1 MKKVTVII
9 MLSLG
14 LALTGC
20 KGSTAD
26 SIDLFPSSGGEVIA
40 EFDGVK
46 ITDQYL
52 KAYVDQLN
60 PYLKARY
67 NTPEKKEELVGKIL
81 EGEILAREAIKKGA
95 LKDPVLLTKI
105 KSTISRH
112 YQSVTLQ
119 KEIEEG
125 ITIPEEEMKKY
136 FEEHKKE
143 YIQPEKVKA
152 SHILVKFD
160 KNKKGDR
167 EAKLAQA
174 KKILGEV
181 KKKANDPNSFNQLAE
196 KYSEDEGSKRRGGD
210 VGFFERTEE
219 GGRMAKEFSD
229 AAFALKNIGDISDIV
244 ESPFGFHIIKLTA
257 RREKVEKTFEEVKP
271 RIEATLKAEKRKS
284 VNDELLEKI
293 KKGLNFRFNKEA
305 LAKLDFGVPESVEKS
320 TQDFEKSRQPIAPVS
335 PAASNQAPTQEKSAT
350 PQEGKDVPRPVVPTP
365 VPTQKAPEEK

>member
-1 MKKVTVII
+1 MRTATFFVAIS
-9 MLSLG
+9 MLVVLSS
-14 LALTGC
+14 GC
-20 KGSTAD
+20 KGSSN
-26 SIDLFPSSGGEVIA
+26 SIDLFPASGGEVIA

-52 KAYVDQLN
+52 KAYIDQLN

-67 NTPEKKEELVGKIL
+67 NTPEKKEELVAKIL
-81 EGEILAREAIKKGA
+81 EGEILAREALKKGA
-95 LKDPVLLTKI
+95 LSDPVLLTKL

-119 KEIEEG
+119 KEIEDG
-125 ITIPEEEMKKY
+125 IKVSDEEMKKY

-152 SHILVKFD
+152 SHILIKFD
-160 KNKKGDR
+160 KSKQGDR

-174 KKILGEV
+174 KKVLAEV

-229 AAFALKNIGDISDIV
+229 AAFALKNVGDISDVV
-244 ESPFGFHIIKLTA
+244 ESPFGFHIVKLTA
-257 RREKVEKTFEEVKP
+257 RREKSEKTFEEVKG
-271 RIEATLKAEKRKS
+271 RIEATIKAEKRKGA
-284 VNDELLEKI
+284 NDERLEAI
-293 KKGLNFRFNKEA
+293 KKSLGFKFNKEA
-305 LAKLDFGVPESVEKS
+305 LAKLDLGVPENIEKS
-320 TQDFEKSRQPIAPVS
+320 TQDFERNRQPAPVPAPEAQQKDAPRPIPAPVPA
-335 PAASNQAPTQEKSAT
+335 PAALPK
-350 PQEGKDVPRPVVPTP
+350 PVAP
-365 VPTQKAPEEK
+365 VPPAEKAPQK